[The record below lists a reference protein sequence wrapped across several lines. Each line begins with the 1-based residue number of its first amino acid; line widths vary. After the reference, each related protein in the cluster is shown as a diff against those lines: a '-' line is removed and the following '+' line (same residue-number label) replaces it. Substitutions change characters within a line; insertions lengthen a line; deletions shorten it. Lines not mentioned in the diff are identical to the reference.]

1 MLGESRSRWA
11 LCKYFSTDR
20 WVAAAI
26 ILSTVLFGC
35 GRSKEQSAPQY
46 TVQELPG
53 SVVEG
58 RVQLQGAPPPRRRI
72 QVAQDVDVCGETRE
86 VYSVRVENDG
96 VDDAVVWID
105 DIQHGKAFSFPPA
118 QIDQKNCTFLPH
130 VLVMQEGD
138 VNITSRDPIP
148 HSVHTHAQHNRDYNE
163 SMSPLQPDISL
174 SFPRPDVISK
184 PARIVARDNGSID
197 TKRN

>member
-1 MLGESRSRWA
+1 
-11 LCKYFSTDR
+11 
-20 WVAAAI
+20 
-26 ILSTVLFGC
+26 
-35 GRSKEQSAPQY
+35 
-46 TVQELPG
+46 
-53 SVVEG
+53 
-58 RVQLQGAPPPRRRI
+58 
-72 QVAQDVDVCGETRE
+72 
-86 VYSVRVENDG
+86 
-96 VDDAVVWID
+96 
-105 DIQHGKAFSFPPA
+105 
-118 QIDQKNCTFLPH
+118 